1 MNPTDIANALLFGIP
16 FVTYAGL
23 QHGLESLKA
32 YTTSRSREDEIPRA
46 FTAGTELKS
55 PPLRVAVATS
65 LQQIQAAQALVR
77 RRYAWRG
84 YDFEL
89 DDQFKFPPQRDPY
102 SVTFVVDSAEALV
115 GTVTIGID
123 GPDGLLAE
131 RTHDGVIAQA
141 RASGCRVGEV
151 TRLALADGIDSRT
164 VMALLLCLSHLVL
177 RKVYEVTDVFIEV
190 NPRHVAFY
198 SRALGFV
205 IAAGERICERVQA
218 PSVLLRAEL
227 DALEERI
234 ALMGRKHT
242 MRPLLAHAA

>member
-1 MNPTDIANALLFGIP
+1 
-16 FVTYAGL
+16 
-23 QHGLESLKA
+23 LKA
-32 YTTSRSREDEIPRA
+32 YTTSRSREDEMPRA
-46 FTAGTELKS
+46 FTAGTELKT
-55 PPLRVAVATS
+55 PPLRVAVARS
-65 LQQIQAAQALVR
+65 LKQFEAAQELVR

-84 YDFEL
+84 YDFEP
-89 DDQFKFPPQRDPY
+89 DAQFPPQRAPH
-102 SVTFVVDSAEALV
+102 SVTFVVDSAETLV

-123 GPDGLLAE
+123 GPEGLLAE

-151 TRLALADGIDSRT
+151 TRLALADGVDSRT
-164 VMALLLCLSHLVL
+164 VMALLLSLSHLVL

-205 IAAGERICERVQA
+205 VAAGERICERVHA